1 MPKVL
6 IIGATGYLGLPIAQ
20 ALRRT
25 SNTVY
30 GLLRSAS
37 KASILSSNEII
48 PVPGSVEDPSS
59 YLSIIESANID
70 IVIDASATYDGAHA
84 VLQSLI
90 GAGKKRLEKAGAAG
104 GKVPKLGYVYISGM
118 WIHGHSTQQVNDL
131 SPIAMPHSYAQPPAM
146 LSWRPAVEKEILS
159 ASTGEALDVAIV
171 RPALMYGR
179 SQSAFGSY
187 FGPMMRAAAQGVG
200 ELGIAASREAMMAL
214 VHVDDCAAGVAALVE
229 KMGGLGAKGVFP
241 VFDLMGSYENMG
253 VVLEQA
259 AQMLGF
265 NGKLEFKGPGEDML
279 PQCMCMTV
287 RGDSSRAK
295 NLLGWCPGKKSMTE
309 ELEVHVNAF
318 LGSMGN
324 SG

>member
-104 GKVPKLGYVYISGM
+104 GKVPKGRGA
-118 WIHGHSTQQVNDL
+118 H
-131 SPIAMPHSYAQPPAM
+131 A
-146 LSWRPAVEKEILS
+146 KEF
-159 ASTGEALDVAIV
+159 
-171 RPALMYGR
+171 R
-179 SQSAFGSY
+179 
-187 FGPMMRAAAQGVG
+187 
-200 ELGIAASREAMMAL
+200 REA
-214 VHVDDCAAGVAALVE
+214 
-229 KMGGLGAKGVFP
+229 
-241 VFDLMGSYENMG
+241 N
-253 VVLEQA
+253 
-259 AQMLGF
+259 
-265 NGKLEFKGPGEDML
+265 
-279 PQCMCMTV
+279 
-287 RGDSSRAK
+287 
-295 NLLGWCPGKKSMTE
+295 
-309 ELEVHVNAF
+309 
-318 LGSMGN
+318 
-324 SG
+324 